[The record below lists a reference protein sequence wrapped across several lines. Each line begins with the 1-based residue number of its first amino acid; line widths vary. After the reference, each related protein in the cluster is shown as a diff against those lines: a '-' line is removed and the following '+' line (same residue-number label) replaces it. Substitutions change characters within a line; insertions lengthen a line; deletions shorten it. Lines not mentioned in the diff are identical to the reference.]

1 MIALDPSIDQ
11 VKESKKHCVFV
22 DQRRHL
28 EKREINISKKN
39 TGFFSLP
46 YI

>member
-11 VKESKKHCVFV
+11 VKETKKHCVFV